1 MLNIFGKT
9 SRREDSFCDGMAR
22 RSFLKV
28 GGMACGGLS
37 LAQLLRAEALDGRG
51 SNHRAII
58 NIYMPG
64 GP

>member
-9 SRREDSFCDGMAR
+9 SRREASFCDGMAR

-37 LAQLLRAEALDGRG
+37 LAQLLRAPPLWLL
-51 SNHRAII
+51 
-58 NIYMPG
+58 
-64 GP
+64 